1 MILSLVKIASAALSS
16 FFFGVLFNIKKENLV
31 YGGIGG
37 AIGMLIYELCKFGQ
51 FSSASSMFLAAV
63 GFATYSEIMA
73 RVRKTTVTTF
83 VISSLIPLVP
93 GGGMYE
99 TMLYVVN
106 NRLDEALSTGLD
118 TLIKASM
125 LALGMLFVSSFS
137 RVIKIRKSRIEQKRT
152 SIL

>member
-1 MILSLVKIASAALSS
+1 MMLLIKVISAAFSS

-37 AIGMLIYELCKFGQ
+37 AIGMLIYEICLY
-51 FSSASSMFLAAV
+51 ASLGAGVSMFIAATV
-63 GFATYSEIMA
+63 FAAYSEIMA
-73 RVRKTTVTTF
+73 RLRKTTVTTF

-106 NRLDEALSTGLD
+106 NHLEDAMNTGLD
-118 TLIKASM
+118 TLIKACM
-125 LALGMLFVSSFS
+125 LALGMLFVTSFA
-137 RVIKIRKSRIEQKRT
+137 RVFKLRKRRIKKRT
-152 SIL
+152 SIE